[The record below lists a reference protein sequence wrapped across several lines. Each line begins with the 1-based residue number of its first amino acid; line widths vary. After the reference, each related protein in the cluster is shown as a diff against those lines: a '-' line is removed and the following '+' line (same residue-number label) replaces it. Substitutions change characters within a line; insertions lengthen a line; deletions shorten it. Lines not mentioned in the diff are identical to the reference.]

1 MARRKSAARAAKQG
15 KELEKARKQAA
26 RWSLDPEN
34 NIGQALITYLGGK
47 MTISSD
53 ASPGVEVLAKYVDG
67 KEVPV

>member
-1 MARRKSAARAAKQG
+1 MARAAKQG

-26 RWSLDPEN
+26 RWSLDPKN
-34 NIGQALITYLGGK
+34 NYGTALITYLGGK

-53 ASPGVEVLAKYVDG
+53 ASPGIEVLAKYVDG